1 MAARL
6 KTTSQKVNQYE
17 KAEIMS
23 QMKRQD
29 KILEKQWNEVEVGKL
44 TEKII
49 LNNDSEDD
57 PRPWKKNGENAI
69 NIY

>member
-6 KTTSQKVNQYE
+6 KITSQKVNQNE

-23 QMKRQD
+23 QMKRED
-29 KILEKQWNEVEVGKL
+29 KVVEKQLNEVEVGNL
-44 TEKII
+44 PEKII

-57 PRPWKKNGENAI
+57 PRSWKKNGDNAI

>member
-1 MAARL
+1 
-6 KTTSQKVNQYE
+6 
-17 KAEIMS
+17 MS

-29 KILEKQWNEVEVGKL
+29 KILEKQWNEVEVGNL
-44 TEKII
+44 PEKRI